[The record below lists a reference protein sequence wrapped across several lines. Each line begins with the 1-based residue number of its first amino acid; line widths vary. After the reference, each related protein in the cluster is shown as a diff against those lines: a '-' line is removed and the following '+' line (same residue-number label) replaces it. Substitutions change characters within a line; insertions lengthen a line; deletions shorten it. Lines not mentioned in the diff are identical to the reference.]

1 MKPIYI
7 LLIVESILG
16 TNYSQEIPDEIIFYS
31 NGSTFSPL
39 VYIEGNATILWTFD
53 DSTTNSLPNPIKN
66 YGFNQIR
73 MNRLKVTPWNTLVGI
88 NLGYGGEDS
97 GSDTIL
103 IMPGQEVSKVENLN
117 LVAPYLKLWCSSYNM
132 IDSLNFNDFINLE
145 TIEYYNSTA
154 FQYISLENTTNLKR
168 LCAEEN
174 VLQTL
179 DLSGCTALQDIRV
192 SMNDLTDMIFR
203 IGITQFTRICFRDN
217 PQITNPTLFSNMEN
231 YPLISELFIKSTNQN
246 GILSIHRTFDNS
258 INFMAHD
265 NYYTT
270 IDFLGAFQD
279 ETGWAEIHLANNII
293 NTINIDG
300 CDQIKH
306 LDLNPN
312 NLSSESVDDVLQ
324 NFDGFGTTNGYIDL
338 RGNATPTSIGF
349 AYASSLEAKN
359 WIVLTDGA
367 TLIDEDS
374 SFTPFNFE
382 LSQNYPNPFNPETK
396 IRYQLPIES
405 KVVIKIFNILGSE
418 VLELVN
424 EKKDAGAY
432 EVNFNG
438 ENLSCGIYLYKII
451 TDNFIETKKMTLLK

>member
-192 SMNDLTDMIFR
+192 SMNDLTDIIFP
-203 IGITQFTRICFRDN
+203 IGSTQFTHICFRDN

-312 NLSSESVDDVLQ
+312 NLSSESVDEVLQ

-424 EKKDAGAY
+424 
-432 EVNFNG
+432 
-438 ENLSCGIYLYKII
+438 
-451 TDNFIETKKMTLLK
+451 

>member
-7 LLIVESILG
+7 LLIVESIFG
-16 TNYSQEIPDEIIFYS
+16 TNYIQEIPDEIIFYS

-53 DSTTNSLPNPIKN
+53 DSTTNPLPNPIKN

-203 IGITQFTRICFRDN
+203 IGITQFTHICFRDN

-438 ENLSCGIYLYKII
+438 ENLSGGIYLYKII